1 MAFEL
6 DNDVVAGEQ
15 IRVIGV
21 GGGGGN
27 AVNRMIKSNLLGVE
41 FIAINTDR
49 TALAHSQ
56 ATYKLQIGDKI
67 SRGNGAGAKP
77 EIGQRAAEESRTDIE
92 EALQGTDMLF
102 ITAGMGGG
110 TGTGAAPIVAQ
121 IAKDL
126 GILTVAIVT
135 KPFGFEGKRRMEQ
148 ALAGIEELKKSVD
161 CIMVIPNDRL
171 TTPPDPVRSYAY
183 CSDTRYIPTLG
194 QQLKGVT
201 TLYHEA
207 TYCED
212 MKDNAI
218 KYLHSTARE
227 AALTAKAAEA
237 KQLLIGHYSQRYNDE
252 TPLLNEAK
260 TVFENTILTNEQL
273 TFDI

>member
-27 AVNRMIKSNLLGVE
+27 AVNKMIKSNLLGVE

-49 TALAHSQ
+49 TALANSQ

-102 ITAGMGGG
+102 IT
-110 TGTGAAPIVAQ
+110 
-121 IAKDL
+121 D
-126 GILTVAIVT
+126 
-135 KPFGFEGKRRMEQ
+135 R
-148 ALAGIEELKKSVD
+148 KSV
-161 CIMVIPNDRL
+161 V
-171 TTPPDPVRSYAY
+171 
-183 CSDTRYIPTLG
+183 
-194 QQLKGVT
+194 
-201 TLYHEA
+201 
-207 TYCED
+207 
-212 MKDNAI
+212 
-218 KYLHSTARE
+218 
-227 AALTAKAAEA
+227 
-237 KQLLIGHYSQRYNDE
+237 
-252 TPLLNEAK
+252 
-260 TVFENTILTNEQL
+260 
-273 TFDI
+273 